1 MMPRPTA
8 LPPDNAAEP
17 APLAPAH
24 ALPAVHPA
32 PALTS
37 EVIFETVLL

>member
-1 MMPRPTA
+1 MPRPAA
-8 LPPDNAAEP
+8 LVPDHAAEP
-17 APLAPAH
+17 APFVPAH
-24 ALPAVHPA
+24 ALPAAHPA